1 MALTKRGL
9 TPFLL
14 FLSLAV
20 PAIAQDISPLEPPDT
35 SRYLQW
41 GPLRVRPGLTIP
53 TFGYD
58 SNVFYRP
65 DTSTLPQVGD
75 YFINIS
81 PRVDGLVLFG
91 HRAFLTFT
99 ERLEFYVYAN
109 EHEVDYFN
117 QLGRARLTLPLGNYG
132 VYVDGGYDR
141 VRDRPAEADDV
152 RPIRREIPLG
162 AGLIFKFGWRTDAEI
177 GYARGRF
184 TAEDPDDPCDPVTG
198 CFTIEQ
204 RIDRVEDGLRLSAR
218 YLMFGRTRFTLRASE
233 RDIVFDEPAVER
245 DGHERRIVPGLDF
258 GLGGRISGTLRF
270 GWANFDLD
278 KAVAEDF
285 QGTVGDI
292 ALTYRLGGY
301 GSSLALRAQ
310 RDIRYSVLESTDLYT
325 YSGGDLTFVR
335 YFNRFIGM
343 ELGGGRFTL
352 DFLGDPRED
361 DILKGTAG
369 VRFRLSENDIG
380 RRVEYA
386 FRYTVARRDSTLD
399 FLDQSRGTIGFGL
412 AFGY

>member
-1 MALTKRGL
+1 MALTKKGL
-9 TPFLL
+9 TPFLFVL
-14 FLSLAV
+14 TLAV

-58 SNVFYRP
+58 SNVFY
-65 DTSTLPQVGD
+65 STDDADDQVGD

-91 HRAFLTFT
+91 HRGFLTFT
-99 ERLEFYVYAN
+99 ERLEFYVYAS
-109 EHEVDYFN
+109 EHDANYFN
-117 QLGRARLTLPLGNYG
+117 QLGRARFTLPLGNYG
-132 VYVDGGYDR
+132 IYVDGGYDR
-141 VRDRPAEADDV
+141 VRDRPADADDI
-152 RPIRREIPLG
+152 RPIRREIPFG
-162 AGLIFKFGWRTDAEI
+162 TGLIFKFGWRTDAEI
-177 GYARGRF
+177 GYARSRF
-184 TAEDPDDPCDPVTG
+184 TGEDPDALPCPG

-204 RIDRVEDGLRLSAR
+204 RIDRVEEGLRLNAR
-218 YLMFGRTRFTLRASE
+218 YLMFGRTRFTLRASQ

-245 DGHERRIVPGLDF
+245 DAHERRVVPGLDF
-258 GLGGRISGTLRF
+258 GLGGRISGTLRA

-278 KAVAEDF
+278 RPGAEDF
-285 QGTVGDI
+285 QGGIADI
-292 ALTYRLGGY
+292 ALMYRLGGF

-325 YSGGDLTFVR
+325 YSGGELTFVR

-343 ELGGGRFTL
+343 ELGGGRYTL

-361 DILKGTAG
+361 DILRGSAG
-369 VRFRLSENDIG
+369 VRFRLSENDLG

-386 FRYTVARRDSTLD
+386 FRYTLARRDSTEPFYD
-399 FLDQSRGTIGFGL
+399 STRGTIGFGMS
-412 AFGY
+412 FGY